1 METKHRKILIVD
13 DIYINR
19 YMLNIIINGYGDYQT
34 HFAETGEQAINIIKK
49 IENFDL
55 VFMDVKM
62 PVLDGDEATKII
74 KNDLKLNVPVI
85 AVTVYD
91 NSSYDV
97 SVFNDIIRKP
107 YSTDKI
113 KEMLNKYKDNE
124 KFN

>member
-1 METKHRKILIVD
+1 
-13 DIYINR
+13 
-19 YMLNIIINGYGDYQT
+19 
-34 HFAETGEQAINIIKK
+34 
-49 IENFDL
+49 
-55 VFMDVKM
+55 M